1 MCTLNIFFSFCRR
14 CSTNT
19 CTNRWVNLYDIYPFD
34 FVPKSSVRMWHIGLF
49 DTYIYLSI
57 SMKMLQCNYKLY
69 QKSSHYLYID
79 LQHLSLEKYTVL
91 WNVPPFWYT
100 LLCIQKC
107 INKTVFWT
115 GQLFVSDRCMY
126 QGHAYSQG
134 QGWKVS
140 CDTECV
146 CENAIYGYYRC
157 TNTYVHFQLYKQLK
171 YICTC
176 LEMFGYSFQ
185 ILKHYDLILHVY
197 LYW

>member
-1 MCTLNIFFSFCRR
+1 MIYILLTLFQKVQWGC
-14 CSTNT
+14 
-19 CTNRWVNLYDIYPFD
+19 DIL
-34 FVPKSSVRMWHIGLF
+34 VCLI
-49 DTYIYLSI
+49 YIYIFPFQWKCCSVIINCTRNLVI
-57 SMKMLQCNYKLY
+57 SLLIYRSTTLITRIVH
-69 QKSSHYLYID
+69 S
-79 LQHLSLEKYTVL
+79 SLES
-91 WNVPPFWYT
+91 PPFWYT

-157 TNTYVHFQLYKQLK
+157 TNTYVHFQLYKRVK

>member
-1 MCTLNIFFSFCRR
+1 MYIEYLFFFLSQMFNQHLHQQV
-14 CSTNT
+14 S
-19 CTNRWVNLYDIYPFD
+19 NLYDIYPFD

-157 TNTYVHFQLYKQLK
+157 TNTYVHFQLYKQVK